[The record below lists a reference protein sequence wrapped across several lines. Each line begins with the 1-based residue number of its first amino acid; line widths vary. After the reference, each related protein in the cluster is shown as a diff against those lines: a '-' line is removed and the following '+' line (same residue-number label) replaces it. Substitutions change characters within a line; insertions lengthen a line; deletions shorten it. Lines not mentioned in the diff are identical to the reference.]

1 MKNLFKII
9 LIVFLFSLTLGAITP
24 ALAAGATLFCSPG
37 SGSFELGKTFSVG
50 VMVSSGDVTEG
61 VNAAEG
67 VLKYDSSIISVISVS
82 NSGSIFKLWTT
93 EPTFSNANGT
103 ITFGGGSP
111 SGYKG
116 TAGQIFSITFSAKK
130 LGESSVSFSGGSV
143 LAADG
148 KGTNVFG
155 GGGTGK
161 YTVIDAAKPKPVE
174 PPVKKTET
182 KKPVETTPKTS
193 EVKGIMPPLPDISSK
208 THPKE
213 NEWYTNNS
221 PEFSWK
227 ILSDLTAV
235 SYGMDFS
242 PTADPGDENGG
253 IVETAK
259 FDKLKD
265 GIQYFNIKYQ
275 NRYGWGQ
282 IAHRKVMIDARPPE
296 NFMIS
301 LDNGGDGTNPTPKLR
316 FSTKDLTSGINR
328 YVIQTD
334 VEKMQVSQEEVNNGY
349 YTTKVLTPGEHLT
362 NIAAFDNA
370 GNVSSSSIKYVV
382 DALKAPIISDI
393 PKVAYKNEE
402 IIVRGTSFYKQVTIR
417 IYVFDGKDTADFSTK
432 TDDNGNWSY
441 FQAKGLKKG
450 SYEVY
455 ARVIDDRGAQSL
467 DSSHELLTVASRS
480 IIESYGLIIILI
492 LILII
497 ICLLVYMY
505 YREKTFILEKMR
517 IKAENDEVKAKLSKI
532 FAALREE
539 VDELIELA
547 DKKPGLSESERRVK
561 EKLQESLDISE
572 EFIGKEVDDVD
583 KEIKLKKGKSDK

>member
-1 MKNLFKII
+1 MFILNLALGSISP
-9 LIVFLFSLTLGAITP
+9 VF
-24 ALAAGATLFCSPG
+24 AAGATLFCSPG
-37 SGSFELGKTFSVG
+37 SGSFELGKPFTLT
-50 VMVSSGDVTEG
+50 VMVSSGDVSEG

-67 VLKYDSSIISVISVS
+67 TVKYDPTAITVTSAN

-103 ITFGGGSP
+103 ISFGGGSP
-111 SGYKG
+111 AGYKG
-116 TAGQIFSITFSAKK
+116 TAGKVFTVSFTSKK
-130 LGESSVSFSGGSV
+130 LGATSVTFSGGSV

-148 KGTNVFG
+148 KGTNVFSG
-155 GGGTGK
+155 SGTANL
-161 YTVIDAAKPKPVE
+161 TIIAAVAPKPVE
-174 PPVKKTET
+174 PVKKPET
-182 KKPVETTPKTS
+182 KPVTKPVTPAETKPGD
-193 EVKGIMPPLPDISSK
+193 VKGILPPLPDISSK

-235 SYGMDFS
+235 NYSIS
-242 PTADPGDENGG
+242 SSSTANPGDESGG

-259 FDKLKD
+259 FDKLHD

-282 IAHRKVMIDARPPE
+282 IAHRKLMIDSTPPQT
-296 NFMIS
+296 FSIA

-316 FSTKDLTSGINR
+316 FATTDLTSGINH

-334 VEKMQVSQEEVNNGY
+334 IEKNQVSQEEVSKGY
-349 YTTKVLTPGEHLT
+349 YLTKTLAPGEHLT
-362 NIAAFDNA
+362 TIIAIDNA
-370 GNVSSSSIKYVV
+370 GNSASTSIKYVV
-382 DALKAPIISDI
+382 DPLKAPIISDI
-393 PKVAYKNEE
+393 PKIAYKNEE
-402 IIVRGTSFYKQVTIR
+402 IIIRGTSFYKQVTIK
-417 IYVFDGKDTADFSTK
+417 ILVDNGKDAIEYTTK
-432 TDDNGNWSY
+432 TDDNGNWAY
-441 FQAKGLKKG
+441 FQAKGIETKG
-450 SYEVY
+450 NYEVY

-467 DSSHELLTVASRS
+467 DSSHALLTVASRS
-480 IIESYGLIIILI
+480 IIETYGLLIIMILI
-492 LILII
+492 LVIIALII
-497 ICLLVYMY
+497 YIY
-505 YREKTFILEKMR
+505 YREKSFILEKTR
-517 IKAENDEVKAKLSKI
+517 IKSENDEVKAKLSKI

-572 EFIGKEVDDVD
+572 EFIAKEVEDVD
-583 KEIKLKKGKSDK
+583 KEIKLRKYKGERRK